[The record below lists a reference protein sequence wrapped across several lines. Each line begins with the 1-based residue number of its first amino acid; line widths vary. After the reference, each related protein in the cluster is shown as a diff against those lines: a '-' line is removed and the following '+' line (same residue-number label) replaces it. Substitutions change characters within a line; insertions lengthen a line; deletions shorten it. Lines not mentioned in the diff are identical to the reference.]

1 MKGAKPAAFPVAI
14 LAGGLAT
21 RLGPLARDTP
31 KSLVRVAGEPFLK
44 HQLALLRKQG
54 IRRVVLCVGYLGEKI
69 KSVFGDGAGFGI
81 ALEYSFDGPRLI
93 GTGGAVRQAIRLLGD
108 QFFVMYGDSYLPI
121 DFEPVVSAFC
131 ESGKAALM
139 TVFRNE
145 NRWDT
150 SNVQFENGR
159 ILEFS
164 KGRPTAAMHHLDY
177 GLSVFSARA
186 FAGMPEAFDLSELM
200 GRLLAENELAAHEVD
215 RRFYEI
221 GSPGGLVELD
231 KFLKQEKATAR

>member
-1 MKGAKPAAFPVAI
+1 MTGLELADFPTAI

-21 RLGPLARDTP
+21 RLGSLTENIP
-31 KSLVRVAGEPFLK
+31 KSLMQVSGRPFLA
-44 HQLALLRKQG
+44 HQLALLRNQG
-54 IRRVVLCVGYLGEKI
+54 IKRVVLCVGHLGKMI
-69 KSVFGDGAGFGI
+69 KAEFGNGGNFGVG
-81 ALEYSFDGPRLI
+81 LEYSFDGPRLI
-93 GTGGAVRQAIRLLGD
+93 GTGGAVRKALPLLGD
-108 QFFVMYGDSYLPI
+108 HFFVMYGDSYLPI
-121 DFEPVVSAFC
+121 DFEPVASAFC

-164 KGRPTAAMHHLDY
+164 KGRPTAAMHHIDY

-186 FAGMPEAFDLSELM
+186 FAATPEAFDLSELM
-200 GRLLAENELAAHEVD
+200 GRLLAEEELAAHEVEK
-215 RRFYEI
+215 RFYEI

-231 KFLKQEKATAR
+231 KFLKQQKTTAR